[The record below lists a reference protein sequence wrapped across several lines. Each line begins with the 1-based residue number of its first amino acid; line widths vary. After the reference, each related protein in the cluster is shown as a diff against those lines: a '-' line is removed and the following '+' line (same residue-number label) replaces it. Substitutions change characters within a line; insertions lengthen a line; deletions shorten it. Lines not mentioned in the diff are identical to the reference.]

1 LFTTEL
7 RVRVVDWR
15 AGDSRGKSTNHTI
28 ASHEPFEQGAPAAAA
43 LRRLSEHRL
52 RRVHDAFIRIR
63 RSALVSVQAI
73 QTVEPYGKGMYVL
86 TLRDG
91 RKLVSSRYH
100 QAGLRRLLTS
110 NP

>member
-1 LFTTEL
+1 M
-7 RVRVVDWR
+7 RRR
-15 AGDSRGKSTNHTI
+15 RRRY
-28 ASHEPFEQGAPAAAA
+28 GAFLNIDCAEYMT
-43 LRRLSEHRL
+43 R
-52 RRVHDAFIRIR
+52 FIRIR

-91 RKLVSSRYH
+91 RKLVSSRDH

-110 NP
+110 SP